1 MPLSEVWE
9 DSVLPNLLARGHGM
23 APAPPHPRMWNKGP
37 HRVWGAGTPRPLPTL
52 PFVLAL
58 WPSKC
63 QLASPQIR
71 AGISP
76 LSLEGMSPPT
86 PHPR

>member
-1 MPLSEVWE
+1 MFGGLA
-9 DSVLPNLLARGHGM
+9 LPD
-23 APAPPHPRMWNKGP
+23 PPH
-37 HRVWGAGTPRPLPTL
+37 LPS
-52 PFVLAL
+52 VLAL

-71 AGISP
+71 AGVSP
-76 LSLEGMSPPT
+76 LSLEVIPPTLT

>member
-1 MPLSEVWE
+1 MWE
-9 DSVLPNLLARGHGM
+9 GPSRQVSPPPDVERERSQGLGGWHSRT
-23 APAPPHPRMWNKGP
+23 PPH
-37 HRVWGAGTPRPLPTL
+37 L

-71 AGISP
+71 AGVSP
-76 LSLEGMSPPT
+76 LSSEAISPDPS
-86 PHPR
+86 PQGRGHLGVSYRCFQRP